1 MDVQLPSAS
10 NRHVRRNAQVGAV
23 VLAFVVLTVVA
34 VQLAGRPPSVAADEL
49 WTARV
54 MHGEFVH
61 EVAGSGT
68 LVAPEIRS
76 ITNRSDGVVER
87 VAVLPGHPVHSDDV
101 LVELSSPQ
109 LAYDLEDAVWEL
121 ESAEAEERLR
131 QAQAADRL
139 LDLRASVAI
148 AEAEYTTANLESEVK
163 TALGEAQI
171 TSALEIQQSQIRAE
185 QLLERLAAE
194 RAKLERYP
202 ETRAAEDEAAEAGL
216 AQKRQRVRRLE
227 EQVDDLNVRA
237 GVSGVVQE
245 VNVEV
250 GERVAAGTDVAR
262 IVNPEFLIA
271 RVRISE
277 RDAARV
283 LVGQA
288 VRLELGRD
296 TVAGRV
302 SRIDPTVRERFV
314 TLDVDLVDQP
324 KTPSRPDT
332 TVTAR
337 IELARVADA
346 LLVDRPVQ
354 LRDDASDVSVFRL
367 DGDGNSAERVSVEV
381 GRISSRQV
389 EILSGL
395 EPGDEIILS
404 DVGDWSDEPA
414 IRIR

>member
-1 MDVQLPSAS
+1 MDVQLPATKS
-10 NRHVRRNAQVGAV
+10 RRVRRNVQVGAV
-23 VLAFVVLTVVA
+23 VLALAVLTVVA
-34 VQLAGRPPSVAADEL
+34 AQLAGRPPSISGDEL

-54 MHGEFVH
+54 THGEFVH
-61 EVAGSGT
+61 EIAGTGT

-76 ITNRSDGVVER
+76 ITNRSDGLVER
-87 VAVLPGHPVHSDDV
+87 VAVLPGHPVEPNDV

-109 LAYDLEDAVWEL
+109 LAYDLEDALWEF
-121 ESAEAEERLR
+121 ESAEAEEQLR
-131 QAQAADRL
+131 RAQAADRL

-163 TALGEAQI
+163 TALGESQI
-171 TSALEIQQSQIRAE
+171 VSALEIQQAQIRAE
-185 QLLERLAAE
+185 QLLERLQAE

-202 ETRAAEDEAAEAGL
+202 ETRAAEDAAAEAGL

-227 EQVDDLNVRA
+227 EQVGDLNVRA
-237 GVSGVVQE
+237 GVTGIVQE

-250 GERVAAGTDVAR
+250 GERVAAGTDIAR
-262 IVNPEFLIA
+262 IVNPELLIA

-277 RDAARV
+277 RDVASV

-296 TVAGRV
+296 TIAGRV

-314 TLDVDLVDQP
+314 TLDIDLIDRP
-324 KTPSRPDT
+324 KTPPRPDT

-354 LRDDASDVSVFRL
+354 LRDDATDVSVFRL
-367 DGDGNSAERVSVEV
+367 AGDGNSAERVSIEV

-389 EILSGL
+389 EILNGL

-404 DVGDWSDEPA
+404 DVGDWSDEPVV
-414 IRIR
+414 RIR